1 MPKIKKNVND
11 ENKHP
16 NKLMATKRSKPVYK
30 FDMKKILKE
39 RQAEDEFWKKNAE
52 IDKEMKVVDDLFQKE
67 VNSTI
72 KLDDDKLVLPTVGYV
87 IFDPSK
93 FNVSFEKNSNIPG
106 SYSQQ
111 LLLMSIERNEL
122 SANIIFNNLMNSN
135 WSPLF
140 EVCLTALIVYTILI
154 ML

>member
-1 MPKIKKNVND
+1 MPKIKKNIND
-11 ENKHP
+11 ENKPP
-16 NKLMATKRSKPVYK
+16 NKLMTKRSKPVFK

-52 IDKEMKVVDDLFQKE
+52 IDKEMKVIDDLFQKE

-87 IFDPSK
+87 IFDPTK
-93 FNVSFEKNSNIPG
+93 FNVSFEENSNIPG

-111 LLLMSIERNEL
+111 LLLMSIEGNEL

-135 WSPLF
+135 WSPVF
-140 EVCLTALIVYTILI
+140 EVCSTTFIV
-154 ML
+154 